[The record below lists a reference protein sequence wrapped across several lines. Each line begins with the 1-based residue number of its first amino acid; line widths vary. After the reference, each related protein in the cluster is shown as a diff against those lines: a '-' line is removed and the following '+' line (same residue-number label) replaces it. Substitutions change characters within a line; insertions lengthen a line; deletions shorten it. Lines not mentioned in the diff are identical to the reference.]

1 MSSIASIISLE
12 TASMAAEQAVYS
24 SGACSSRASSSDSFI
39 FEQQSPMATP
49 APSETDDVA
58 NHSGRST
65 PALAALSATTTADA
79 TRRRKVL
86 TSRPPNSFIL
96 YRSDKLRELVRL
108 YPELKQTQISKMCA
122 DNWKNEAEEV
132 KEAYRRKQQEAKAL
146 FLSEQAIEVERIS
159 GGNSDKGIIKRIQ
172 PTNTF
177 IRYRTEMKK
186 KLAAQFA
193 TMNQKDVSRACGLMW
208 RSEPEYVKM
217 RYRQSYNKEKRDF
230 ERLCTTTSALEPSE
244 EALSAL
250 ATIIASA
257 QLSNTSASSPS
268 ACPVSAAP
276 EKKRRL
282 SEGCHSAPMSPPVT
296 AVDAIKSATDG
307 SATHRNKRP
316 RSFHTPSRSESVFP
330 QPAGAAISLPSC
342 ASLLSMADTSS
353 ASARHNMALAPM
365 HLRHSSTAF
374 AFEVEP
380 SPAPLPVP
388 RGAFDASAAAF
399 HHKQHQQQHH
409 QHQQLHTQYQHYRR
423 VYHVAPTAPPPS
435 SFHRYSMSGAE
446 LPLQSGAPIYSQ
458 PPPAPYYPSTS
469 HYSVHQ

>member
-24 SGACSSRASSSDSFI
+24 AACSSRASSSDSFI

-49 APSETDDVA
+49 APSETDDA
-58 NHSGRST
+58 AIHSDRST

-122 DNWKNEAEEV
+122 DNWKNETEEV

-268 ACPVSAAP
+268 ACPASAVT

-282 SEGCHSAPMSPPVT
+282 SEGCHSAPMSPPLT
-296 AVDAIKSATDG
+296 AVDALKPATVNSATP
-307 SATHRNKRP
+307 RNKRP
-316 RSFHTPSRSESVFP
+316 RS
-330 QPAGAAISLPSC
+330 
-342 ASLLSMADTSS
+342 
-353 ASARHNMALAPM
+353 
-365 HLRHSSTAF
+365 
-374 AFEVEP
+374 
-380 SPAPLPVP
+380 
-388 RGAFDASAAAF
+388 
-399 HHKQHQQQHH
+399 
-409 QHQQLHTQYQHYRR
+409 
-423 VYHVAPTAPPPS
+423 
-435 SFHRYSMSGAE
+435 
-446 LPLQSGAPIYSQ
+446 
-458 PPPAPYYPSTS
+458 
-469 HYSVHQ
+469 